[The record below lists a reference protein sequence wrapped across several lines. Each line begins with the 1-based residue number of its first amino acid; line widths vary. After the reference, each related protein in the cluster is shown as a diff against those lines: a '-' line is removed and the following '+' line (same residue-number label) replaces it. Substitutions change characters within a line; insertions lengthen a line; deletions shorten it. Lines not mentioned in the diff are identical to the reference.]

1 MSTDARPTNDEIVSV
16 SEGFL
21 AHTLPAEQFHHR
33 EHLIVT
39 TYLRV
44 TDPSR
49 ELRTDLPDLIRSYNV
64 ASGGVN
70 DDSHG
75 YHHTITMAYLD
86 LIDQVL
92 EGLQGDDV
100 EEACAA
106 VLTSPAAERD
116 VLLNYWSREVLFSTE
131 ARLGW
136 VEPDIREP
144 DIRAMMRA

>member
-1 MSTDARPTNDEIVSV
+1 MSRDTRPTRHEIAYV

-21 AHTLPAEQFHHR
+21 ACTLPADEFHHR

-44 TDPSR
+44 TDPTR
-49 ELRTDLPDLIRSYNV
+49 DLRADLPDLIRRYNV

-75 YHHTITMAYLD
+75 YHHTITMGYLD

-92 EGLQGDDV
+92 AGLPSNDMED
-100 EEACAA
+100 ACAA
-106 VLTSPAAERD
+106 VLGSPAAERD
-116 VLLNYWSREVLFSTE
+116 VLLHYWSRDTLFSTE

-136 VEPDIREP
+136 VEPDV
-144 DIRAMMRA
+144 RAVTLDVT